1 MNELSITQCGNLGF
15 RWGERTYVM
24 GIINLSPDS
33 FSGDGIAGIEAVAA
47 QAQRFVSE
55 GADILD
61 VGGESTRPGAPPIS
75 IDEEIKRVVPAIE
88 MLASLVSIPI
98 SIDSYKSEV
107 AHRALDAGA
116 AMINDQWGLKRDPGL
131 AELVAKRNVPII
143 LMSNQRDKARY
154 DTEIRRDVASYSDV
168 IAEVILSLRHSMGL
182 ALRLGVPREN
192 IIVDPG
198 IGFGKSWQ
206 QELEIIR
213 RLNEL
218 KRLGRPILVGPSRK
232 SFIGLVL
239 DLPVNERIEGT
250 AAAIAISIAK
260 GADIVRVHDVRE
272 MVKVCRMSDA
282 IVRELKPLAF
292 KV

>member
-131 AELVAKRNVPII
+131 AELVAERNVPII